1 MLLNLP
7 VAFAFPVK
15 IKRGYYRVRFLM
27 LVEDPSKTQ
36 PGEITRIY
44 MNTLEKII
52 REKPEYYL
60 WSHRR
65 WKLKKLES

>member
-1 MLLNLP
+1 
-7 VAFAFPVK
+7 
-15 IKRGYYRVRFLM
+15 M
-27 LVEDPSKTQ
+27 LVEDPSKTA

-52 REKPEYYL
+52 QDKPEFYL

-65 WKLKKLES
+65 WKLKRNSETCLPVGR